1 MCIRDSFTGVKQGM
15 NAEKKIAV
23 VTGAS
28 RGIGRAIALELEM
41 CIRDRCCCRR
51 RCENGKRY
59 GWSECRT
66 CEGADELSGTDQKAG
81 KRDGCVVERN
91 WNL

>member
-1 MCIRDSFTGVKQGM
+1 MILKAKDIDTK
-15 NAEKKIAV
+15 
-23 VTGAS
+23 VTGRS
-28 RGIGRAIALELEM
+28 TGHPVRALRNQMTKEYLK
-41 CIRDRCCCRR
+41 
-51 RCENGKRY
+51 NGKRY

-66 CEGADELSGTDQKAG
+66 CEGADELSGTDQKVG